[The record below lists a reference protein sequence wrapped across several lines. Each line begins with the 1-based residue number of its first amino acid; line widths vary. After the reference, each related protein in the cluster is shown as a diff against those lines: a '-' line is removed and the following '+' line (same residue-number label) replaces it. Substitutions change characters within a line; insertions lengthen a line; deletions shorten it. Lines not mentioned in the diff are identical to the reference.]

1 MRILNFG
8 SLNIDEIYRVADF
21 VHPGETVRTQ
31 SRTIVAGGKGLN
43 QSIAL
48 ARAGASVTHAGCIG
62 TDGAF
67 LAETLAENGVDIS
80 LLRTTDIPTGR
91 AVIQVSDSGQ
101 NAILHY
107 PGANLDV
114 DKEYIRKIF
123 ANFGPSD
130 WVLLQNEISCVGE
143 IMEIAA
149 SRGMHIV
156 FNPSPITKS
165 IDSLPLGVVSCFH
178 LNEHEGAALSGTT
191 VPEDMLAVLRERF
204 PRAQFVLTLGD
215 AGAYFA
221 GKEETFFCE
230 ACPATPVDTTGA
242 GDTFTGFL
250 VAAVTSGKTPREAMA
265 IASQAAALSITKQG
279 SSASIPTME
288 EVQKAMQVS

>member
-21 VHPGETVRTQ
+21 VQPGETVATQ
-31 SRTIVAGGKGLN
+31 SRSIVAGGKGLN

-48 ARAGASVTHAGCIG
+48 ARAGASVAHAGCIG
-62 TDGAF
+62 KDGAF
-67 LAETLAENGVDIS
+67 LAETLAANGVDVS
-80 LLRTTDIPTGR
+80 LLHTSDIPTGR
-91 AVIQVSDSGQ
+91 AVIQVSDCGQ

-107 PGANLDV
+107 PGANLDI
-114 DKEYIRKIF
+114 DTEYIRKIF
-123 ANFGPSD
+123 SHFGPND

-149 SRGMHIV
+149 ARGMHIV
-156 FNPSPITKS
+156 FNPSPITPS
-165 IDSLPLGVVSCFH
+165 IDTLPLGVVSCFH
-178 LNEHEGAALSGTT
+178 LNEHEGAALSGTNI
-191 VPEDMLAVLRERF
+191 PEDMLVILRERF

-221 GKEETFFCE
+221 GLTETFFCE

-250 VAAVTSGKTPREAMA
+250 VAAITSGKTPHEAMA
-265 IASQAAALSITKQG
+265 IASQAAAISITRHG
-279 SSASIPTME
+279 ASTSIPTME
-288 EVQKAMQVS
+288 EVQHALNL

>member
-8 SLNIDEIYRVADF
+8 SLNIDEVYRVADF
-21 VHPGETVRTQ
+21 VHPGETVPAQ

-62 TDGAF
+62 ADGIF
-67 LAETLAENGVDIS
+67 LEGTLAANGVDVS
-80 LLRTTDIPTGR
+80 LLRKSELPTGR

-107 PGANLDV
+107 PGANLDI
-114 DKEYIRKIF
+114 DTEYIRKIF
-123 ANFGPSD
+123 SHFGPND
-130 WVLLQNEISCVGE
+130 WVLLQNEISCVSE
-143 IMEIAA
+143 IMELAA

-156 FNPSPITKS
+156 FNPSPITKN
-165 IDSLPLGVVSCFH
+165 IESLPLGVVSCFH
-178 LNEHEGAALSGTT
+178 LNEHEGAALSGTDN
-191 VPEDMLAVLRERF
+191 PERMLVSLRERF

-221 GKEETFFCE
+221 GRDETFFCE

-250 VAAVTSGKTPREAMA
+250 VASITSGKTPREAMA
-265 IASQAAALSITKQG
+265 IASQAAALSITRHG
-279 SSASIPTME
+279 ASASIPTME
-288 EVQKAMQVS
+288 EVQKAMRL

>member
-8 SLNIDEIYRVADF
+8 SLNIDEVYRVADF
-21 VHPGETVRTQ
+21 VRPGETVPTQ

-48 ARAGASVTHAGCIG
+48 ARAGASVSHAGCIG
-62 TDGAF
+62 KDGAF
-67 LAETLAENGVDIS
+67 LADTLAQNGVDIS

-114 DKEYIRKIF
+114 DTEYIRKIF
-123 ANFGPSD
+123 ARFGPND
-130 WVLLQNEISCVGE
+130 WVLLQNEISRVGD
-143 IMEIAA
+143 IMELAA

-156 FNPSPITKS
+156 FNPSPITTS
-165 IDSLPLGVVSCFH
+165 IESLPLGVVSCFH
-178 LNEHEGAALSGTT
+178 LNEHEGAALSGTN
-191 VPEDMLAVLRERF
+191 VPEDMLVALRERF

-221 GKEETFFCE
+221 GREETFFCE

-250 VAAVTSGKTPREAMA
+250 VAAITSGKTPREAMA
-265 IASQAAALSITKQG
+265 IASQAAALSITRHG
-279 SSASIPTME
+279 ASASIPTME
-288 EVQKAMQVS
+288 EVKKAMRL